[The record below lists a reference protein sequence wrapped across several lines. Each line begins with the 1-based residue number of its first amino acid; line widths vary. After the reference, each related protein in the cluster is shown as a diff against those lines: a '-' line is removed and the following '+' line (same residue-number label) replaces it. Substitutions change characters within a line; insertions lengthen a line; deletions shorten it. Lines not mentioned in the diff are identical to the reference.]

1 MQGTPLSNPVHML
14 WQTHTGGGGLTA
26 SGLVLATDILSVLAG
41 PRCWGQG
48 QRSTV
53 CLRAIRPGRYTFPGC
68 AAPFLRLEE
77 LKFMNTR
84 QRGITGLETAII
96 LIAFVVVA
104 SVFAFTVLS
113 TGVFASERAKET
125 IFAGLKETKST
136 MRPSGSVIAFRGY
149 VGSTQA
155 IFKFSL
161 VVESIDGADP
171 IDLTPPYTADGSGT
185 DPDSSV
191 TTNTTTIV
199 YIDDNQILQNVPWT
213 IDFLGDGTD
222 NFLDSGEKAEIQV
235 WLLNR
240 TTGTT
245 ITSDSSVNYM
255 SSGGLTSSGTLLT
268 PNDRFTVEIQPP
280 AGAVLTVRRNLPSVF
295 DTVINLR

>member
-1 MQGTPLSNPVHML
+1 MGGTPLSNPIHML
-14 WQTHTGGGGLTA
+14 WQTPTGGVGLTA
-26 SGLVLATDILSVLAG
+26 SEPAGVADILSVRAG
-41 PRCWGQG
+41 PRCWGPG
-48 QRSTV
+48 AGCA
-53 CLRAIRPGRYTFPGC
+53 CLRTGVPALSICIFGVSGPV
-68 AAPFLRLEE
+68 LRGEE
-77 LKFMNTR
+77 LKLINTK
-84 QRGITGLETAII
+84 QRGISGLETAII

-113 TGVFASERAKET
+113 TGVFSAERVRET
-125 IFAGLKETKST
+125 IFAGLEEAKST
-136 MRPSGSVIAFRGY
+136 LRPSGSVIAFRGY
-149 VGSTQA
+149 VGSTEA

-191 TTNTTTIV
+191 TTNRTTIV

-213 IDFLGDGTD
+213 IDFLGGGSD

-245 ITSDSSVNYM
+245 ITSNSSVNYM

-268 PNDRFTVEIQPP
+268 PNDRFTVEIQAPT
-280 AGAVLTVRRNLPSVF
+280 GAVLTVRRNLPPVL